1 MFVPTIGRCS
11 CGFGDRGR
19 RRRVTSPSAGPPT
32 TPPCG
37 HDLRPRDPRR
47 RFRTATEVVFV
58 PTAWRLRRLR
68 VVVSERPRPAGN
80 LGGGGRAP
88 AVQDEAA
95 SWRAIEFFGFAGEWT
110 TAPLERIE
118 KTCRPPCCR
127 RLTRHC
133 RRERSSEPQP
143 SLPVRRSPAARL
155 HRRERPSGTSPT
167 RPRSARSYSADGY
180 FVDQI
185 YHLARPA
192 VVDLD
197 TLRLDRDAAA
207 PSPGRRRTTTAT
219 RPDYFA
225 AVGFRPADL
234 RRNAAV
240 MEDLVLPAQ
249 HLLTNYSGLR
259 MRGHIRANTPDDL
272 QARWWST
279 LGGGGGAFAARAD
292 VGPCAGRRIG
302 SNARSSICGP
312 TSPTTPPSSRAPSR
326 RLSGNTFPGWASP
339 TSMTSWWRWRM
350 VAAQWTSRGVP
361 SLKVGDMVTTP
372 DVASRLHDHHA
383 PEVRRPGVPDFSSHA
398 PLLPA
403 DPGFDT
409 ATIRS
414 LSVATSNRVGTDA
427 AERGC
432 DDRLGGD
439 FFVARNYSDST
450 SVNWCSS

>member
-1 MFVPTIGRCS
+1 MFVPTMGRCS

-88 AVQDEAA
+88 AVQDRGRLVEGDRVLRVRGRVDDGASRTHREDVPTAMLSTTDTALPARTIVGASAVSACPTLACRSASPARAA
-95 SWRAIEFFGFAGEWT
+95 ERNVAYASALGAIILGRRVLRR
-110 TAPLERIE
+110 PDLPS
-118 KTCRPPCCR
+118 RPPGGCGPGHAPARPR
-127 RLTRHC
+127 R
-133 RRERSSEPQP
+133 
-143 SLPVRRSPAARL
+143 RRSIAWT
-155 HRRERPSGTSPT
+155 PSDD
-167 RPRSARSYSADGY
+167 DG
-180 FVDQI
+180 
-185 YHLARPA
+185 
-192 VVDLD
+192 D
-197 TLRLDRDAAA
+197 T
-207 PSPGRRRTTTAT
+207 T
-219 RPDYFA
+219 PDFA

-326 RLSGNTFPGWASP
+326 RLPGNTFPGWASP

-350 VAAQWTSRGVP
+350 VAGSG
-361 SLKVGDMVTTP
+361 
-372 DVASRLHDHHA
+372 
-383 PEVRRPGVPDFSSHA
+383 RR
-398 PLLPA
+398 
-403 DPGFDT
+403 
-409 ATIRS
+409 
-414 LSVATSNRVGTDA
+414 A
-427 AERGC
+427 A
-432 DDRLGGD
+432 
-439 FFVARNYSDST
+439 YHP
-450 SVNWCSS
+450 